1 MERRRKPHAGMKFL
15 CGNARPWD
23 ERESPVPRFRKKCRR
38 YVSRGEISKIESEVT
53 GSAGNGPFQVKRLI
67 SENAQECDSAWGALE
82 AAMAGL

>member
-1 MERRRKPHAGMKFL
+1 MGR
-15 CGNARPWD
+15 
-23 ERESPVPRFRKKCRR
+23 ERESCALIQEKVCRR

>member
-1 MERRRKPHAGMKFL
+1 M
-15 CGNARPWD
+15 
-23 ERESPVPRFRKKCRR
+23 
-38 YVSRGEISKIESEVT
+38 SRGEISKIESEVT